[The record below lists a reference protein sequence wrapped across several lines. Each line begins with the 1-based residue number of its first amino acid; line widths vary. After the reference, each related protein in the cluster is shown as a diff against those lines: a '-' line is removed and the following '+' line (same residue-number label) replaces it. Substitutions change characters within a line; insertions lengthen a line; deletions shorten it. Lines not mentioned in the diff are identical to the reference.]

1 MNIEFCR
8 SLIVDTDSLGEKYVS
23 YADYY
28 DEKCWDSKFIS
39 VIDLRKDMVTF
50 DGKNWDEIK
59 EDNL

>member
-28 DEKCWDSKFIS
+28 DEKCWDSKFVS
-39 VIDLRKDMVTF
+39 VIDLKKDMVTF
-50 DGKNWDEIK
+50 DGINWVEI
-59 EDNL
+59 E

>member
-28 DEKCWDSKFIS
+28 DEKCWDSKFVS
-39 VIDLRKDMVTF
+39 VIDLKKDMVTF
-50 DGKNWDEIK
+50 DGVNWVEI
-59 EDNL
+59 E